1 VGHRSGIYIDDV
13 DSAFRSTV
21 AQILLQNGFIILVF
35 IFVGL
40 FISKNLTDPIN
51 RIVEA
56 QNRIAKKDLTISL

>member
-1 VGHRSGIYIDDV
+1 MGHRSGIYIDDV

>member
-1 VGHRSGIYIDDV
+1 MGSGIYIDDV